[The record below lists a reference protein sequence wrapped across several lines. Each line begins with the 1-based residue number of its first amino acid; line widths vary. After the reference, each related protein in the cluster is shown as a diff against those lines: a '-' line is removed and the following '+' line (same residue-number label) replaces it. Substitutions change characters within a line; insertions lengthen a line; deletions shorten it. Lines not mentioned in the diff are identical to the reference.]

1 MLLCYLNPDGTRFL
15 STFQTRRILWSI
27 ALLLVCLQT
36 PVSYAQSFADLGLDA
51 PAAEPSAAALLGRD
65 AEPTSTSSSV
75 HEASRLD
82 SNEPQPFGANLFRG
96 GFSNDREDG
105 LNPDYVIQPGD
116 RIVVRIWGA
125 TEFDQELTV
134 DARGNIFI
142 PRVGPVT
149 VGGTLNADLD
159 SRVNAS
165 VRSVFTD
172 NVRVYTSLQGA
183 QPVAVFVTGFV
194 PLPGRFGGIPSNSA
208 LHFIDR
214 AGGIDPTKGSY
225 RDITIMRDQ
234 QILERIDL
242 YEFLLDGKQ
251 PNLQFQDGDTIV
263 VGARGGVVTVDG
275 DVANA
280 AAFELKDNTIEGVEL
295 LRAAHG
301 GVAVSHAG
309 VSGVR
314 HGNTFSD
321 YLPIARF
328 ERFELEHGDA
338 VYFRNDLQDQEIVV
352 EIEGSYI
359 GPSRYAVARDTR
371 LHDLLDHIEV
381 DRELADISAVSV
393 RRERIKSRQKASLDQ
408 SLQRLE
414 SQYLTA
420 SSQTDVEARIRSQEA
435 ELIRAFVE
443 RARNVEP
450 SGRLVI
456 ASESGVANV
465 LLEAG
470 DVITI
475 PRRSESVLLSGEVLV
490 AQAMLYRE
498 GFRAL
503 DYIQLSGGFSQQ
515 AERERIVVVRSNG
528 EVVTQ
533 ENPAIGPG
541 DELIVLPRVPV
552 KNLQLVSTIVDILY
566 KVAIAASVA
575 IRL

>member
-1 MLLCYLNPDGTRFL
+1 
-15 STFQTRRILWSI
+15 
-27 ALLLVCLQT
+27 
-36 PVSYAQSFADLGLDA
+36 
-51 PAAEPSAAALLGRD
+51 
-65 AEPTSTSSSV
+65 
-75 HEASRLD
+75 
-82 SNEPQPFGANLFRG
+82 
-96 GFSNDREDG
+96 
-105 LNPDYVIQPGD
+105 
-116 RIVVRIWGA
+116 
-125 TEFDQELTV
+125 
-134 DARGNIFI
+134 
-142 PRVGPVT
+142 
-149 VGGTLNADLD
+149 
-159 SRVNAS
+159 
-165 VRSVFTD
+165 
-172 NVRVYTSLQGA
+172 
-183 QPVAVFVTGFV
+183 
-194 PLPGRFGGIPSNSA
+194 
-208 LHFIDR
+208 
-214 AGGIDPTKGSY
+214 
-225 RDITIMRDQ
+225 
-234 QILERIDL
+234 
-242 YEFLLDGKQ
+242 
-251 PNLQFQDGDTIV
+251 
-263 VGARGGVVTVDG
+263 
-275 DVANA
+275 
-280 AAFELKDNTIEGVEL
+280 

-414 SQYLTA
+414 SQY
-420 SSQTDVEARIRSQEA
+420 
-435 ELIRAFVE
+435 LIRAFVE